1 VIRPALARAAEHQ
14 LDGVE
19 ASDAALG
26 VGIAKRRI
34 RGDEVVAG
42 AGRLLVRLAD
52 VDRGGPARDQL
63 DRGKLFQRGQPR
75 RTVEQGTHSQ
85 RSPAIAA
92 ARGVWCEPHER
103 LLGASEPWA
112 TPSVRQPE
120 FSKRSRNAA
129 AEYRQRLWQSQLPR
143 LDLSQSRRYPRR
155 AHTRRVESVPRL
167 ATIDG
172 GSASPLPLSTSE
184 QASAP

>member
-63 DRGKLFQRGQPR
+63 DRGMLFARGQPR
-75 RTVEQGTHSQ
+75 RTAEQGTYSQ

-92 ARGVWCEPHER
+92 A
-103 LLGASEPWA
+103 
-112 TPSVRQPE
+112 
-120 FSKRSRNAA
+120 
-129 AEYRQRLWQSQLPR
+129 
-143 LDLSQSRRYPRR
+143 PRR
-155 AHTRRVESVPRL
+155 LRGSLT
-167 ATIDG
+167 
-172 GSASPLPLSTSE
+172 SASLVLVTRAVGDAQRSAARVQ
-184 QASAP
+184 QAIPERRS